1 MQSFSLLG
9 GARLW
14 KREQDK
20 AGQTYPFSGATVD
33 PTRSAIL
40 PLEELGDLVAMKAMY
55 INWIKI
61 VNSVIALK
69 IEFYIISK
77 DKV

>member
-1 MQSFSLLG
+1 M
-9 GARLW
+9 
-14 KREQDK
+14 
-20 AGQTYPFSGATVD
+20 D